1 MTTTNINDRIMNS
14 FYETTKD
21 SNLEFTQRVGFGDT
35 PQTDSFGR
43 VRVSLPN
50 VVYDNYEIQGKK
62 TLVWNELAVGA
73 ATAAHVTNQ
82 SAIKFETSAANGDK
96 FTRSSKKLTLYTPG
110 TSILVFLTGVMG
122 AGATGSSQRMGIF
135 NSTNGVFFEQ
145 KDKVM
150 GVVIRSNTSGSAV
163 NNRIERDD
171 WNMDRMDGTGP
182 SGVNLDFTKTQIF
195 VMDLEWLGVG
205 RVRVGF
211 VHEGKFYI
219 CHEFYHNNQLTTVY
233 MKSAILPITYEVENT
248 AASTALSD
256 FRQICS
262 SVIVEGQETVSKIPR
277 TVNNGVTARATTT
290 TTGIPLISLRLQT
303 ANVGQCMIRPTQM
316 EIMSI
321 GNRDHIFE
329 LHYGGALESASFSN
343 VAGFGA
349 FDIAATHITGS
360 TKIATIYSAS
370 TVRADVADIFR
381 NLLWLSG
388 DLSGNPESISVVARS
403 IGSGGSALA
412 GIDYEEFG

>member
-1 MTTTNINDRIMNS
+1 MTVTNLNDRIYNS
-14 FYETTKD
+14 YVESTRGD
-21 SNLEFTQRVGFGDT
+21 ALEFSQRVTFNDGM
-35 PQTDSFGR
+35 QTDAFGR

-62 TLVWNELAVGA
+62 TLVWNELVVGA
-73 ATAAHVTNQ
+73 ASCAHVANQ
-82 SAIKFETSAANGDK
+82 SAIGFFTTAANGDK
-96 FTRSSKKLTLYTPG
+96 VTRSSKKLTLYTPG
-110 TSILVFLTGVMG
+110 TSILVFLTGIMG
-122 AGATGSSQRMGIF
+122 VGAANSSQRMGIF

-145 KDKVM
+145 KNQVM
-150 GVVIRSNTSGSAV
+150 GVVIRSNTSGTAV
-163 NNRIERDD
+163 NNRIDQSD
-171 WNMDRMDGTGP
+171 WNIDTCDGNGP
-182 SGVNLDFTKTQIF
+182 SGVDLDFTKTQIF

-211 VHEGKFYI
+211 VHEGKFLL
-219 CHEFYHNNQLTTVY
+219 CHEFYHNNRLEAVY
-233 MKSAILPITYEVENT
+233 MKSAILPITYEVQNT
-248 AASTALSD
+248 GISAARTD

-262 SVIVEGQETVSKIPR
+262 SVIIEGQETVSKIPR

-290 TTGIPLISLRLQT
+290 TTGIPLVSVRLQT
-303 ANVGQCMIRPTQM
+303 ANVGQCMLRPTQM

-329 LHYGGALESASFSN
+329 LHYGGTLESASWVN
-343 VAGFGA
+343 NDGFGA
-349 FDIAATHITGS
+349 YDISATHITGS

-388 DLSGNPESISVVARS
+388 DLSGNPESLSVVARS
-403 IGSGGSALA
+403 IGGGGTALA

>member
-1 MTTTNINDRIMNS
+1 MTNTTINDRIYNS
-14 FYETTKD
+14 YVETTNANGIEFAQRMTLGD
-21 SNLEFTQRVGFGDT
+21 SF
-35 PQTDSFGR
+35 QTDSFGR
-43 VRVSLPN
+43 LRVSLPN

-62 TLVWNELAVGA
+62 TIVWNELAVGA
-73 ATAAHVTNQ
+73 ATAAHVANQ
-82 SAIKFETSAANGDK
+82 SSIAFSTSAANGDK

-122 AGATGSSQRMGIF
+122 VGAANSSQRMGIF
-135 NSTNGVFFEQ
+135 NANNGVFFEQ
-145 KDKVM
+145 KNGVM
-150 GVVIRSNTSGSAV
+150 GIVIRSNTSGSIN
-163 NNRIERDD
+163 NNRVDRSD
-171 WNMDRMDGTGP
+171 WNIDPCDGTGI

-211 VHEGKFYI
+211 VHEGKFLL
-219 CHEFYHNNQLTTVY
+219 CHEFSHNNQLTVVY

-248 AASTALSD
+248 GASTARTD

-290 TTGIPLISLRLQT
+290 TTGVPLISLRLQT
-303 ANVGQCMIRPTQM
+303 ANVGQCMIRPAQI
-316 EIMSI
+316 EVMSI
-321 GNRDHIFE
+321 GNRDHLFE
-329 LHYGGALESASFSN
+329 IHYGGTLESASFNN
-343 VAGFGA
+343 VDGFGA

-360 TKIATIYSAS
+360 TKIATLYTAS

-388 DLSGNPESISVVARS
+388 DLSSVPESLSIVARS
-403 IGSGGSALA
+403 IGGGGTALG

>member
-1 MTTTNINDRIMNS
+1 MTVTNINDRIYNS
-14 FYETTKD
+14 YIETTN
-21 SNLEFTQRVGFGDT
+21 SNGLEFAQRVTLGDSF
-35 PQTDSFGR
+35 QTDAFGR
-43 VRVSLPN
+43 LRVSLPN

-73 ATAAHVTNQ
+73 ASASHVANQ
-82 SAIKFETSAANGDK
+82 SSIKFETTAANGDK

-122 AGATGSSQRMGIF
+122 TGASKSYQRMGIF
-135 NSTNGVFFEQ
+135 NENNGVFFEQ
-145 KDKVM
+145 KDGVM
-150 GVVIRSNTSGSAV
+150 GVVIRSNTTGSVV
-163 NNRIERDD
+163 NNRITRAD
-171 WNMDRMDGTGP
+171 WNIDTCDGNGP

-211 VHEGKFYI
+211 VHEGKFLL
-219 CHEFYHNNQLTTVY
+219 CHEFVHNNQLTTVY
-233 MKSAILPITYEVENT
+233 MKSAILPITYEVENYE
-248 AASTALSD
+248 ASTALSD

-290 TTGIPLISLRLQT
+290 TTGLPLISVRLQT
-303 ANVGQCMIRPTQM
+303 ANVGQCMIKPAEM
-316 EIMSI
+316 ALLSV
-321 GNRDHIFE
+321 GNRDHVFE
-329 LHYGGALESASFSN
+329 LHYGGTLESASWVDAPGFSQ
-343 VAGFGA
+343 
-349 FDIAATHITGS
+349 FDVSATHITGS
-360 TKIATIYSAS
+360 TKIATVYTAS
-370 TVRADVADIFR
+370 SSRTDVADIFR

-388 DLSGNPESISVVARS
+388 DLSGNPESLSIVARS
-403 IGSGGSALA
+403 IGGGGSALG